1 MGEGKERERERE
13 REGHVGEQ
21 RGMGRSRASAGM
33 NIAREGRREGKVTE
47 GAEEGEKEGR
57 GAIFHSGFGKCL
69 HRYPPP
75 SLARSLPLRRFL
87 LVQPLRWKDNVM

>member
-1 MGEGKERERERE
+1 MGEGKERE

-47 GAEEGEKEGR
+47 RSGGRGEGR
-57 GAIFHSGFGKCL
+57 KRSNFSFWL
-69 HRYPPP
+69 RQMPPP
-75 SLARSLPLRRFL
+75 LSAAVARSLAPSPPLPPRATASAEG
-87 LVQPLRWKDNVM
+87 